1 MIVTIVIGLGLALL
15 GYLKGIEQTE
25 ALFEKALPV
34 SIYEET
40 ISEVRATRKQR
51 YHDAV
56 DYLFKMSPKERKTL
70 TLKQDIEELKEE
82 LKELEKEAPT
92 SNE

>member
-1 MIVTIVIGLGLALL
+1 
-15 GYLKGIEQTE
+15 
-25 ALFEKALPV
+25 
-34 SIYEET
+34 
-40 ISEVRATRKQR
+40 
-51 YHDAV
+51 V
-56 DYLFKMSPKERKTL
+56 DYFFKMSPKERKTL